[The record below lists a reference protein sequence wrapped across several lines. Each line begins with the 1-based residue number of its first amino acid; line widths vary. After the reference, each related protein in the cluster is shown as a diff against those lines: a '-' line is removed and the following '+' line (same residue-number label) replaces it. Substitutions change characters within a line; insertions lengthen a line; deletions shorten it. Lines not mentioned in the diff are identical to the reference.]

1 MPEQSREF
9 SINLTNFWIPDPLTK
24 TFIKSKTAVIIV
36 TTFRKCK
43 IGELYTIVD
52 SLFECTPCPDGR
64 YSIVEP
70 SLQYYLQ

>member
-1 MPEQSREF
+1 M
-9 SINLTNFWIPDPLTK
+9 
-24 TFIKSKTAVIIV
+24 KSKTAVIII

-52 SLFECTPCPDGR
+52 TLFECTPCPDGR

-70 SLQYYLQ
+70 SLQDYLQ